1 MMVLRKPVRSL
12 DDEQSRKLASLRDNL
27 LPKLMRGEVR
37 VREPDLT
44 GFSMACDE
52 WASSKEKGQSE

>member
-12 DDEQSRKLASLRDNL
+12 DDEQYRKLASLRDGL
-27 LPKLMRGEVR
+27 LPKLMAGEVR

-44 GFSMACDE
+44 GLSVARDE
-52 WASSKEKGQSE
+52 WASAKEKGHG

>member
-1 MMVLRKPVRSL
+1 MMVPRKPVRSL
-12 DDEQSRKLASLRDNL
+12 DDEQYRTLASLRDGL

-44 GFSMACDE
+44 GLSVARDE